1 MSDCQALE
9 RYAQLGDSFQLDSL
23 LSRDDGTSPRVSH
36 WIPLGGAYDPGSA
49 ATVDSEQGCLSPLQ
63 HEWMRQVRPPH
74 FNLAAQLAQ
83 LWVDSHLWGLRWG
96 KEF

>member
-23 LSRDDGTSPRVSH
+23 LSRDDGTSPRVPH
-36 WIPLGGAYDPGSA
+36 WITLGGAYDPGSA
-49 ATVDSEQGCLSPLQ
+49 AAVDSEQGCLSPLQ
-63 HEWMRQVRPPH
+63 YEWRRQVRPRH
-74 FNLAAQLAQ
+74 FNLVAQLGE
-83 LWVDSHLWGLRWG
+83 LWVSPHRWGLRLG